1 VKSLDEFEKRIAAL
15 GVKFEAP
22 PRAVPNTRTKI
33 AFLTDPWGTYIEVT
47 EKLSPEASGSA
58 TR

>member
-1 VKSLDEFEKRIAAL
+1 VKNLDEFEKRIAAL

-22 PRAVPNTRTKI
+22 PRVVPNTSTKV

-47 EKLSPEASGSA
+47 EKLAPSSA